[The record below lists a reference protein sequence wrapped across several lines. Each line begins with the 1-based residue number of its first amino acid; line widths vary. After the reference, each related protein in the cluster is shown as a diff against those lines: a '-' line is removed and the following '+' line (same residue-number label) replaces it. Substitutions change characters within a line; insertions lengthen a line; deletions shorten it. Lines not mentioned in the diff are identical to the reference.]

1 MKRQFIAGATCPEC
15 GQMDKIQRVIDGDT
29 QWMECVSCGATKDLD
44 AKPPETTDAL
54 AQPVSLQNAQR
65 GKSGT

>member
-15 GQMDKIQRVIDGDT
+15 GQMDKIQRVIGGDT

-44 AKPPETTDAL
+44 AKPPEASDAL
-54 AQPVSLQNAQR
+54 AKPVTLQPA
-65 GKSGT
+65 KK

>member
-29 QWMECVSCGATKDLD
+29 RWMECVSCGATKDLD
-44 AKPPETTDAL
+44 AKPPEASDAL
-54 AQPVSLQNAQR
+54 AKPVTLQPA
-65 GKSGT
+65 KK

>member
-15 GQMDKIQRVIDGDT
+15 GQVDKIQRVIDDDK

-44 AKPPETTDAL
+44 ANPPETTDAL
-54 AQPVSLQNAQR
+54 AKPVTLQPP
-65 GKSGT
+65 KK

>member
-44 AKPPETTDAL
+44 AKPPEASDAL
-54 AQPVSLQNAQR
+54 AKPVTLQPA
-65 GKSGT
+65 KK

>member
-44 AKPPETTDAL
+44 AN
-54 AQPVSLQNAQR
+54 QPISHWLVGTELGLM
-65 GKSGT
+65 GKSDQRT